1 MTIMRRVS
9 SILNAAKLVLVHY
22 PKNTCGRK
30 DFMTRRRPD
39 CFFLITALFAVIA
52 ACSGESGDS
61 ADKSSQEGE
70 GAGVPVRVARVE
82 QKDVPVQLNAIG
94 NVEAYSIVEV
104 KPQVDGEL
112 AKVYFKEGENVSK
125 GELLFLIDT
134 RPYENALRQA
144 EANMAR
150 DTAMLK
156 KAEQDALRYEDL
168 ISKGVVSAQQYD
180 QVRAEHESLAATVRA
195 DRAAVESAKLE
206 LEYCSIKSPIDGR
219 IGEIL
224 VHEGNTVESRSTLL
238 AVINQTKPVNVNFSV
253 PEQFLALVRSYMADA
268 GDLKV
273 YASVPEGSRTAERK
287 DAEGIK
293 HEVDLTAENEP
304 AVGTLSFVDNQVNES
319 TGTIMMKAVFQNES
333 ETLWPGKFINVTIN
347 LTTQQDALVIPARAV
362 QTGQQGDYVF
372 VVKPD
377 STVESRP
384 VVPGARIDGEVVI
397 TKGLEPGELVVTEGQ
412 LRLAPGIKVRTTE
425 SSQRISGDGS
435 DVSRNSVRPEN

>member
-1 MTIMRRVS
+1 MVTPPRRL
-9 SILNAAKLVLVHY
+9 SIFLFAASLVL
-22 PKNTCGRK
+22 
-30 DFMTRRRPD
+30 
-39 CFFLITALFAVIA
+39 AVS
-52 ACSGESGDS
+52 CSGEGGDG
-61 ADKSSQEGE
+61 KGREGE
-70 GAGVPVRVARVE
+70 DAGVPVRVARVE
-82 QKDVPVQLNAIG
+82 QKDVPVQLTAIG

-112 AKVYFKEGENVSK
+112 SKVYFKEGENVKK

-134 RPYENALRQA
+134 RPYETALRQS

-150 DTAMLK
+150 DSALLK
-156 KAEQDALRYEDL
+156 KAEQDALRYKDL

-180 QVRAEHESLAATVRA
+180 QVQADYESLVATVRA
-195 DRAAVESAKLE
+195 DKAAVERARLE

-253 PEQFLALVRSYMADA
+253 PEQFLALIRSYMAEA

-273 YASVPEGSRTAERK
+273 YASVPAGSRTEGRKESEGMKDSAEPAVE
-287 DAEGIK
+287 D
-293 HEVDLTAENEP
+293 EP
-304 AVGTLSFVDNQVNES
+304 AVGTLSFVDNKVNES

-333 ETLWPGKFINVTIN
+333 EKLWPGKFINVTIN
-347 LTTQQDALVIPARAV
+347 LTTQKDALVIPARAL
-362 QTGQQGDYVF
+362 QSGQSGDYVF

-384 VVPGARIDGEVVI
+384 VAPGARIGSEVVI
-397 TKGLEPGELVVTEGQ
+397 TKGLEPGELIVTEGQ
-412 LRLAPGIKVRTTE
+412 LRLGPGVKVRIEESVSKDGTE
-425 SSQRISGDGS
+425 VSS
-435 DVSRNSVRPEN
+435 E

>member
-1 MTIMRRVS
+1 M
-9 SILNAAKLVLVHY
+9 Y
-22 PKNTCGRK
+22 GRK
-30 DFMTRRRPD
+30 GFMTRSRPGY
-39 CFFLITALFAVIA
+39 FILITAFLMFIA
-52 ACSGESGDS
+52 ACSGESDTP
-61 ADKSSQEGE
+61 ADKSSQEGR
-70 GAGVPVRVARVE
+70 GTGVPVRVARAE

-112 AKVYFKEGENVSK
+112 SKIYFKEGENVSK

-134 RPYENALRQA
+134 RPYENDLRQA

-168 ISKGVVSAQQYD
+168 INKGVVSAQQYD
-180 QVRAEHESLAATVRA
+180 QVRAEYESLGATVRA

-206 LEYCSIKSPIDGR
+206 LEYCSIRSPIDGR

-253 PEQFLALVRSYMADA
+253 PEQFLALIRSYKADA

-273 YASVPEGSRTAERK
+273 YASVPKGSRTAERQ

-293 HEVDLTAENEP
+293 QSANLTTENEP

-319 TGTIMMKAVFQNES
+319 TGTIMMKAIFQNES

-347 LTTQQDALVIPARAV
+347 LTTQEDAIVIPSRAV
-362 QTGQQGDYVF
+362 QTGQDGDYVF

-384 VVPGARIDGEVVI
+384 VVPGARLDGEVVI
-397 TKGLEPGELVVTEGQ
+397 TKGLEPGEIVVTEGQ
-412 LRLAPGIKVRTTE
+412 LRLAPGVKVRTNE

-435 DVSRNSVRPEN
+435 DVSRK

>member
-1 MTIMRRVS
+1 VTPPRRL
-9 SILNAAKLVLVHY
+9 SIFLFAASLVL
-22 PKNTCGRK
+22 
-30 DFMTRRRPD
+30 
-39 CFFLITALFAVIA
+39 AVS
-52 ACSGESGDS
+52 CSGEGGDG
-61 ADKSSQEGE
+61 KGREGE
-70 GAGVPVRVARVE
+70 DAGVPVRVARVE
-82 QKDVPVQLNAIG
+82 QKDVPVQLTAIG

-112 AKVYFKEGENVSK
+112 SKVYFKEGENVKK

-134 RPYENALRQA
+134 RPYETALRQS

-150 DTAMLK
+150 DSALLK
-156 KAEQDALRYEDL
+156 KAEQDALRYKDL

-180 QVRAEHESLAATVRA
+180 QVQADYESLVATVRA
-195 DRAAVESAKLE
+195 DKAAVERARLE

-253 PEQFLALVRSYMADA
+253 PEQFLALIRSYMAEA

-273 YASVPEGSRTAERK
+273 YASVPAGSRTEGRKESEGMKDSAEPAVE
-287 DAEGIK
+287 D
-293 HEVDLTAENEP
+293 EP
-304 AVGTLSFVDNQVNES
+304 AVGTLSFVDNKVNES

-333 ETLWPGKFINVTIN
+333 EKLWPGKFINVTIN
-347 LTTQQDALVIPARAV
+347 LTTQKDALVIPARAL
-362 QTGQQGDYVF
+362 QSGQSGDYVF

-384 VVPGARIDGEVVI
+384 VAPGARIGSEVVI
-397 TKGLEPGELVVTEGQ
+397 TKGLEPGELIVTEGQ
-412 LRLAPGIKVRTTE
+412 LRLGPGVKVRIEESVSKDGTE
-425 SSQRISGDGS
+425 VSS
-435 DVSRNSVRPEN
+435 E

>member
-1 MTIMRRVS
+1 
-9 SILNAAKLVLVHY
+9 
-22 PKNTCGRK
+22 
-30 DFMTRRRPD
+30 MTRLRTGYI
-39 CFFLITALFAVIA
+39 FIFTAVLILITA
-52 ACSGESGDS
+52 CSGDGDKTT
-61 ADKSSQEGE
+61 DNTGRQDE
-70 GAGVPVRVARVE
+70 GAGVPVLVARVE

-112 AKVYFKEGENVSK
+112 SKVYFKEGENVSR

-168 ISKGVVSAQQYD
+168 IKKGVVSAQQYD
-180 QVRAEHESLAATVRA
+180 QVRAEYESLGATVRA

-206 LEYCSIKSPIDGR
+206 LEYCSIRSPIDGR

-253 PEQFLALVRSYMADA
+253 PEQFLALIRSYMADA

-273 YASVPEGSRTAERK
+273 YASVPQGSRTAERK
-287 DAEGIK
+287 DADAQRIK
-293 HEVDLTAENEP
+293 HGLDLTKENEP
-304 AVGTLSFVDNQVNES
+304 TIGTLSFIDNQVNES

-347 LTTQQDALVIPARAV
+347 LTTQEDAVVIPARAV

-397 TKGLEPGELVVTEGQ
+397 TKGLKPGELVVTEGQ
-412 LRLAPGIKVRTTE
+412 LRLAPGVKVRTNE
-425 SSQRISGDGS
+425 SSQGISGDSS
-435 DVSRNSVRPEN
+435 DVSRK

>member
-1 MTIMRRVS
+1 
-9 SILNAAKLVLVHY
+9 
-22 PKNTCGRK
+22 
-30 DFMTRRRPD
+30 MTRRRPGY
-39 CFFLITALFAVIA
+39 FFLITVLFAVIA
-52 ACSGESGDS
+52 ACSGESDGS
-61 ADKSSQEGE
+61 ADKSSQGVEGSS
-70 GAGVPVRVARVE
+70 VPVRVARVE

-94 NVEAYSIVEV
+94 NVVAYSIVEV

-112 AKVYFKEGENVSK
+112 SKVYFKEGENVSK

-168 ISKGVVSAQQYD
+168 INKGVVSAQQYD
-180 QVRAEHESLAATVRA
+180 QVRAEYESLGATVRA

-206 LEYCSIKSPIDGR
+206 LEYCSIRSPIDGR

-253 PEQFLALVRSYMADA
+253 PEQFLALIRSYMADA

-273 YASVPEGSRTAERK
+273 YASVPEGSRTAERQDA

-293 HEVDLTAENEP
+293 HAPHPASENEP

-319 TGTIMMKAVFQNES
+319 TGTIMMKAIFQNES
-333 ETLWPGKFINVTIN
+333 ETLWPGKFINVTIK
-347 LTTQQDALVIPARAV
+347 LTTEEDALVIPARAV
-362 QTGQQGDYVF
+362 QTGQEGDYVF

-412 LRLAPGIKVRTTE
+412 LRLAPGIKVRTNE
-425 SSQRISGDGS
+425 SSKKITGDGS
-435 DVSRNSVRPEN
+435 DVSRK

>member
-1 MTIMRRVS
+1 MSLFSNNAEGGRDLVTPPRRLF
-9 SILNAAKLVLVHY
+9 IFLFAASLVL
-22 PKNTCGRK
+22 
-30 DFMTRRRPD
+30 
-39 CFFLITALFAVIA
+39 AVS
-52 ACSGESGDS
+52 CSGEGGDG
-61 ADKSSQEGE
+61 KGREGE
-70 GAGVPVRVARVE
+70 DAGVPVRVARVE
-82 QKDVPVQLNAIG
+82 QKDVPVQLTAIG

-112 AKVYFKEGENVSK
+112 SKVYFKEGENVKK

-134 RPYENALRQA
+134 RPYETALRQS

-150 DTAMLK
+150 DSALLK
-156 KAEQDALRYEDL
+156 KAEQDALRYKDL

-180 QVRAEHESLAATVRA
+180 QVQADYESLVATVRA
-195 DRAAVESAKLE
+195 DKAAVERARLE

-253 PEQFLALVRSYMADA
+253 PEQFLALIRSYMAEA

-273 YASVPEGSRTAERK
+273 YASVPAGSRTEGRKESEGMKDSAEPAVE
-287 DAEGIK
+287 D
-293 HEVDLTAENEP
+293 EP
-304 AVGTLSFVDNQVNES
+304 AVGTLSFVDNKVNES

-333 ETLWPGKFINVTIN
+333 EKLWPGKFINVTIN
-347 LTTQQDALVIPARAV
+347 LTTQKDALVIPARAL
-362 QTGQQGDYVF
+362 QSGQSGDYVF

-384 VVPGARIDGEVVI
+384 VAPGARIGSEVVI
-397 TKGLEPGELVVTEGQ
+397 TKGLEPGELIVTE
-412 LRLAPGIKVRTTE
+412 
-425 SSQRISGDGS
+425 
-435 DVSRNSVRPEN
+435 

>member
-1 MTIMRRVS
+1 
-9 SILNAAKLVLVHY
+9 
-22 PKNTCGRK
+22 
-30 DFMTRRRPD
+30 MTRRRPGY
-39 CFFLITALFAVIA
+39 FFLITALFAVIA
-52 ACSGESGDS
+52 ACSGESDGS

-94 NVEAYSIVEV
+94 NVVAYSIVEV

-112 AKVYFKEGENVSK
+112 SKVYFKEGENVSK

-168 ISKGVVSAQQYD
+168 INKGVVSAQQYD
-180 QVRAEHESLAATVRA
+180 QVRAEYESLGATVRA
-195 DRAAVESAKLE
+195 DRAAVESTKLE
-206 LEYCSIKSPIDGR
+206 LEYCSIRSPIDGR

-253 PEQFLALVRSYMADA
+253 PEQFLALIRSYMADA

-273 YASVPEGSRTAERK
+273 YASVPEGSRTAERQDA

-293 HEVDLTAENEP
+293 HAPHLASENEP

-319 TGTIMMKAVFQNES
+319 TGTIMMKAIFQNDS
-333 ETLWPGKFINVTIN
+333 ETLWPGKFINVTIK
-347 LTTQQDALVIPARAV
+347 LTTEEDALVIPARAV

-412 LRLAPGIKVRTTE
+412 LRLAPGIKVRTNE
-425 SSQRISGDGS
+425 SSKKISGDGS
-435 DVSRNSVRPEN
+435 DVSRK

>member
-1 MTIMRRVS
+1 
-9 SILNAAKLVLVHY
+9 
-22 PKNTCGRK
+22 
-30 DFMTRRRPD
+30 MTRLRTGYI
-39 CFFLITALFAVIA
+39 FIFTAVLILITA
-52 ACSGESGDS
+52 CSGDGDKTT
-61 ADKSSQEGE
+61 DNMGRQDE
-70 GAGVPVRVARVE
+70 GAGVPVLVARVE

-112 AKVYFKEGENVSK
+112 SKVYFKEGENVSR

-134 RPYENALRQA
+134 RPYENVLRQA

-168 ISKGVVSAQQYD
+168 IKKGVVSAQQYD
-180 QVRAEHESLAATVRA
+180 QVRAEYESLGATVRA

-206 LEYCSIKSPIDGR
+206 LEYCSIRSPIDGR

-253 PEQFLALVRSYMADA
+253 PEQFLALIRSYMADA

-287 DAEGIK
+287 GADAQRIK
-293 HEVDLTAENEP
+293 HSVDLTKENEP
-304 AVGTLSFVDNQVNES
+304 TVGTLSFIDNQVNES

-347 LTTQQDALVIPARAV
+347 LTTQEDAVVIPARAV

-384 VVPGARIDGEVVI
+384 VVPGAKIDGEVVI
-397 TKGLEPGELVVTEGQ
+397 TKGLKPGELVVTEGQ
-412 LRLAPGIKVRTTE
+412 LRLAPGVKVRTNE
-425 SSQRISGDGS
+425 SSQGISGDGS
-435 DVSRNSVRPEN
+435 DVSRK

>member
-1 MTIMRRVS
+1 
-9 SILNAAKLVLVHY
+9 
-22 PKNTCGRK
+22 
-30 DFMTRRRPD
+30 MTRRRPGY
-39 CFFLITALFAVIA
+39 FFLITALFAVIA
-52 ACSGESGDS
+52 ACSGESGTS
-61 ADKSSQEGE
+61 ADKSNQE

-94 NVEAYSIVEV
+94 NVVAYSIVEV

-112 AKVYFKEGENVSK
+112 SKVYFKEGENVSK

-168 ISKGVVSAQQYD
+168 INKGVVSAQQYD
-180 QVRAEHESLAATVRA
+180 QVRAEYESLGATVRA

-206 LEYCSIKSPIDGR
+206 LEYCSIRSPIDGR

-253 PEQFLALVRSYMADA
+253 PEQFLALIRSYMADA

-273 YASVPEGSRTAERK
+273 YASVPEGSRTAERQDA

-293 HEVDLTAENEP
+293 QSAHLTTENEP
-304 AVGTLSFVDNQVNES
+304 AVGTLSFVDNQVNET
-319 TGTIMMKAVFQNES
+319 TGTIMMKAIFQNDS
-333 ETLWPGKFINVTIN
+333 ETLWPGKFINVTIK
-347 LTTQQDALVIPARAV
+347 LTTEEDALVIPARAV

-384 VVPGARIDGEVVI
+384 VVPGARLDGEVVI

-412 LRLAPGIKVRTTE
+412 LRLAPGIKVRTNE
-425 SSQRISGDGS
+425 SSKKISGDGS
-435 DVSRNSVRPEN
+435 DVSRK

>member
-1 MTIMRRVS
+1 
-9 SILNAAKLVLVHY
+9 
-22 PKNTCGRK
+22 
-30 DFMTRRRPD
+30 MTRRRPGY
-39 CFFLITALFAVIA
+39 FFLITVLFAVIA
-52 ACSGESGDS
+52 ACSGESDGS
-61 ADKSSQEGE
+61 ADKSSQGVEGSS
-70 GAGVPVRVARVE
+70 VPVRVARVE

-94 NVEAYSIVEV
+94 NVVAYSIVEV

-112 AKVYFKEGENVSK
+112 SKVYFKEGENVSK

-168 ISKGVVSAQQYD
+168 INKGVVSAQQYD
-180 QVRAEHESLAATVRA
+180 QVRAEYESLGATVRA

-206 LEYCSIKSPIDGR
+206 LEYCSIRSPIDGR

-253 PEQFLALVRSYMADA
+253 PEQFLALIRSYMADA

-273 YASVPEGSRTAERK
+273 YASVPEGSRTAERRDV

-293 HEVDLTAENEP
+293 QSAHIATENEP

-319 TGTIMMKAVFQNES
+319 TGTIMMKAIFQNES
-333 ETLWPGKFINVTIN
+333 ETLWPGKFINVTIK
-347 LTTQQDALVIPARAV
+347 LTTEEDALVIPARAV
-362 QTGQQGDYVF
+362 QTGQEGDYVF

-412 LRLAPGIKVRTTE
+412 LRLAPGIKVRTNE
-425 SSQRISGDGS
+425 SSKKITGDGS
-435 DVSRNSVRPEN
+435 DVSRK

>member
-1 MTIMRRVS
+1 MVTPPRRL
-9 SILNAAKLVLVHY
+9 SIFLFAASLVL
-22 PKNTCGRK
+22 
-30 DFMTRRRPD
+30 
-39 CFFLITALFAVIA
+39 AVS
-52 ACSGESGDS
+52 CSGEGGDG
-61 ADKSSQEGE
+61 KGREGE
-70 GAGVPVRVARVE
+70 DAGVPVRVARVE
-82 QKDVPVQLNAIG
+82 QKDVPVQLTAIG

-112 AKVYFKEGENVSK
+112 SKVYFKEGENVKK

-134 RPYENALRQA
+134 RPYETALRQS

-150 DTAMLK
+150 DSALLK
-156 KAEQDALRYEDL
+156 KAEQDALRYKDL

-180 QVRAEHESLAATVRA
+180 QVQADYESLVATVRA
-195 DRAAVESAKLE
+195 DKAAVERARLE

-253 PEQFLALVRSYMADA
+253 PEQFLALIRSYMAEA

-273 YASVPEGSRTAERK
+273 YASVPAGSRTEGRKESEGMKDSAEPAVE
-287 DAEGIK
+287 D
-293 HEVDLTAENEP
+293 EP
-304 AVGTLSFVDNQVNES
+304 AVGTLSFVDNKVNES

-333 ETLWPGKFINVTIN
+333 EKLWPGKFINVTIN
-347 LTTQQDALVIPARAV
+347 LTTQKDALVIPARAL
-362 QTGQQGDYVF
+362 QSGQSGDYVF

-384 VVPGARIDGEVVI
+384 VVPGARIGSEVVI
-397 TKGLEPGELVVTEGQ
+397 TKGLEPGELIVTEGQ
-412 LRLAPGIKVRTTE
+412 LRLGPGVKVRIEE
-425 SSQRISGDGS
+425 S
-435 DVSRNSVRPEN
+435 VSRDGTEVSSE

>member
-1 MTIMRRVS
+1 
-9 SILNAAKLVLVHY
+9 
-22 PKNTCGRK
+22 
-30 DFMTRRRPD
+30 
-39 CFFLITALFAVIA
+39 LITPLRGYFYIISALLLTIT
-52 ACSGESGDS
+52 ACSGGSDEHG
-61 ADKSSQEGE
+61 KSTDQEGD
-70 GAGVPVRVARVE
+70 GVPVRVARVG

-112 AKVYFKEGENVSK
+112 SKVYFKEGENVSR

-134 RPYENALRQA
+134 RPYVNALRQA

-150 DTAMLK
+150 DSAMLK
-156 KAEQDALRYEDL
+156 KAEQDALRYKDL
-168 ISKGVVSAQQYD
+168 VSKGVVSAQQYD
-180 QVRAEHESLAATVRA
+180 QIQAEYESLGATVRA
-195 DRAAVESAKLE
+195 DKAAVESAKLE

-253 PEQFLALVRSYMADA
+253 PEQFLSLIRSYMEDA

-273 YASVPEGSRTAERK
+273 YASVPAGSRTAERQDA

-293 HEVDLTAENEP
+293 KTVDPGTENEP
-304 AVGTLSFVDNQVNES
+304 AVGTLSFVDNKVNES
-319 TGTIMMKAVFQNES
+319 TGTIMMKAVFQNEA
-333 ETLWPGKFINVTIN
+333 EKLWPGKFINVTIN

-362 QTGQQGDYVF
+362 QTGQSGDYVF

-377 STVESRP
+377 STVESRT
-384 VVPGARIDGEVVI
+384 VVPGARIGNEVVI

-412 LRLAPGIKVRTTE
+412 LRLGPGVKVRIEE
-425 SSQRISGDGS
+425 SSERLSDDGS
-435 DVSRNSVRPEN
+435 EVSSK

>member
-1 MTIMRRVS
+1 
-9 SILNAAKLVLVHY
+9 
-22 PKNTCGRK
+22 
-30 DFMTRRRPD
+30 MTRRRPGY
-39 CFFLITALFAVIA
+39 FFLITALFAVIA
-52 ACSGESGDS
+52 ACSGESGTPS
-61 ADKSSQEGE
+61 DKSSREGE
-70 GAGVPVRVARVE
+70 GSSVPVKVATVE

-112 AKVYFKEGENVSK
+112 SKVYFKEGENVSK
-125 GELLFLIDT
+125 DELLFLIDT
-134 RPYENALRQA
+134 RPYENDLRQA

-168 ISKGVVSAQQYD
+168 INKGVVSAQQYD
-180 QVRAEHESLAATVRA
+180 QVRAEYESLGATVRA

-206 LEYCSIKSPIDGR
+206 LEYCSIRSPIDGR

-253 PEQFLALVRSYMADA
+253 PEQFLALIRSYKADA

-273 YASVPEGSRTAERK
+273 YASVPEGSRTAERQ
-287 DAEGIK
+287 DADEEGVK
-293 HEVDLTAENEP
+293 QAAHLPTENEP
-304 AVGTLSFVDNQVNES
+304 VVGTLSFVDNQVNES
-319 TGTIMMKAVFQNES
+319 TGTIMMKAIFQNES

-347 LTTQQDALVIPARAV
+347 LTTQEDALVIPARAV
-362 QTGQQGDYVF
+362 QTGQDGDYVF

-397 TKGLEPGELVVTEGQ
+397 TEGLEPGELVVTEGQ
-412 LRLAPGIKVRTTE
+412 LRLAPGIKVRTSE

-435 DVSRNSVRPEN
+435 DVSRK

>member
-1 MTIMRRVS
+1 LTVAS
-9 SILNAAKLVLVHY
+9 
-22 PKNTCGRK
+22 
-30 DFMTRRRPD
+30 
-39 CFFLITALFAVIA
+39 
-52 ACSGESGDS
+52 CSGGSDERGNGDGR
-61 ADKSSQEGE
+61 EGE
-70 GAGVPVRVARVE
+70 GVPVRVARVE
-82 QKDVPVQLNAIG
+82 RKDVPVQLTAIG
-94 NVEAYSIVEV
+94 NVEAYSVVEV
-104 KPQVDGEL
+104 KPQVNGEL
-112 AKVYFKEGENVSK
+112 SKVYFTEGENVKK

-134 RPYENALRQA
+134 RPYQNALRQA

-168 ISKGVVSAQQYD
+168 IGKGVVSAQQYD
-180 QVRAEHESLAATVRA
+180 QVRAEYESLAAAVRA

-253 PEQFLALVRSYMADA
+253 PEQFLALIRSYMAEA
-268 GDLKV
+268 GDLEV
-273 YASVPEGSRTAERK
+273 YASVPAGSRTAERQDA
-287 DAEGIK
+287 DAEG
-293 HEVDLTAENEP
+293 AEDTSDPAVEEGP
-304 AVGTLSFVDNQVNES
+304 AVGTLSFVDNKVNQS
-319 TGTIMMKAVFQNES
+319 TGTILMKAVFQNES
-333 ETLWPGKFINVTIN
+333 EKLWPGKFINVTIN
-347 LTTQQDALVIPARAV
+347 LTTQKDALVIPARAL

-384 VVPGARIDGEVVI
+384 VESGARIGNEVVI

-412 LRLAPGIKVRTTE
+412 LRLAPGIKVRTDESTE
-425 SSQRISGDGS
+425 RVSEDGS
-435 DVSRNSVRPEN
+435 EVSSK

>member
-1 MTIMRRVS
+1 MITPRLGYFYIISVLLLTI
-9 SILNAAKLVLVHY
+9 
-22 PKNTCGRK
+22 T
-30 DFMTRRRPD
+30 
-39 CFFLITALFAVIA
+39 
-52 ACSGESGDS
+52 ACSGGSDERGNGTDRES
-61 ADKSSQEGE
+61 E
-70 GAGVPVRVARVE
+70 GVPVRVARVE
-82 QKDVPVQLNAIG
+82 QKDVPVQLTAIG

-104 KPQVDGEL
+104 KPQVNGEL

-150 DTAMLK
+150 DSAMLK

-180 QVRAEHESLAATVRA
+180 QVRAEHESLEATVRA

-206 LEYCSIKSPIDGR
+206 LEYCSIRSPIDGR

-253 PEQFLALVRSYMADA
+253 PEQFLALIRSYLAEA

-273 YASVPEGSRTAERK
+273 YASVPAGSRGAVRRDA

-293 HEVDLTAENEP
+293 NTVDLSTENEP

-319 TGTIMMKAVFQNES
+319 TGTIMMKAVFQNDS

-362 QTGQQGDYVF
+362 QTGQQGDYVY

-377 STVESRP
+377 STVEQRL
-384 VVPGARIDGEVVI
+384 VAPGARIGDEVVI
-397 TKGLEPGELVVTEGQ
+397 TKGLEPGEIVVTEGQ
-412 LRLAPGIKVRTTE
+412 LRLGPGVKVRIEE
-425 SSQRISGDGS
+425 STGRVSEKGS
-435 DVSRNSVRPEN
+435 EVSSN